1 MMAQAR
7 VSYIWLSSNV
17 TLKRSN
23 FQRSSS
29 TGFYF
34 FWIYY
39 TVTQINFKNL
49 RERMILLKGL
59 CAELLSTPSSVGFL
73 GHIRCIKNTWS
84 TGFKMQIPGA
94 WPQIIWFEVMNLH
107 FKQALQVI
115 LIQVSLKN
123 KTKKTKNTDLQNVQP
138 ACYLISLKYQMPR
151 FLDKIS
157 KILKL
162 GKFYLDCKSK
172 HWFHLLH

>member
-7 VSYIWLSSNV
+7 VSCIWLSSDV

-39 TVTQINFKNL
+39 TVTQIHFKNL

-59 CAELLSTPSSVGFL
+59 CAELLSTPSSVRFL
-73 GHIRCIKNTWS
+73 GHIRCIKSTWS

-115 LIQVSLKN
+115 LIQVSLK
-123 KTKKTKNTDLQNVQP
+123 KKTTNKQ
-138 ACYLISLKYQMPR
+138 K
-151 FLDKIS
+151 
-157 KILKL
+157 
-162 GKFYLDCKSK
+162 K
-172 HWFHLLH
+172 HWLAKCTACLLPDFPQVSDAQVFRQDL

>member
-84 TGFKMQIPGA
+84 TGFKMQIPGT

-123 KTKKTKNTDLQNVQP
+123 KKKQKTLT
-138 ACYLISLKYQMPR
+138 
-151 FLDKIS
+151 
-157 KILKL
+157 
-162 GKFYLDCKSK
+162 CKMHSPPVT
-172 HWFHLLH
+172 WFPSSIRCPGF